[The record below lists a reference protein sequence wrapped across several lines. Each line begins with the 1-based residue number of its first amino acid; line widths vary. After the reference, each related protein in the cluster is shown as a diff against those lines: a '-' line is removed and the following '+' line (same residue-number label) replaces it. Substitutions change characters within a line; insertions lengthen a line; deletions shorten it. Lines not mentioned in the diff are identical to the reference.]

1 MAGYWLEDPS
11 RAVFDEVLGQSR
23 VEGIT
28 LSTDARWYPDDVQ
41 YACDAL
47 AATGGRVSQMVV
59 AKKDSTASILKKAES
74 IVAQADRPNLMVA
87 IPAHDAGIEAMGTL
101 VSWGIS
107 VQAISLFSSALA
119 LRIAETIVSQA
130 TQGARGILSV
140 SVSPFDHKM
149 NAALKA
155 KGLAQN
161 RIGFFAAM
169 KIYNQIEA
177 MGEVPLD
184 VMFTEIEET
193 TPEVEATY
201 YLENLNLPGAL
212 FSLSSG
218 MYQRVANQPMEESF
232 HFQTRHLDAFFSYL
246 TPAGISLLATEEELF
261 DQALA

>member
-1 MAGYWLEDPS
+1 VSQETID
-11 RAVFDEVLGQSR
+11 
-23 VEGIT
+23 GIT
-28 LSTDARWYPDDVQ
+28 LSTDAGWQPDDIQ
-41 YACDAL
+41 RACDVL
-47 AATGGRVSQMVV
+47 AATGGRVSQMVD
-59 AKKDSTASILKKAES
+59 AKKGNAASILKKVES
-74 IVAQADRPNLMVA
+74 LIARINRPNLMVA

-101 VSWGIS
+101 VSQGVS
-107 VQAISLFSSALA
+107 VQATSLFSSARA

-140 SVSPFDHKM
+140 PVSPFDRSM
-149 NAALKA
+149 NATLKA

-161 RIGFFAAM
+161 RIGFFAGM

-193 TPEVEATY
+193 APEVAATY

-212 FSLSSG
+212 FSLSPG
-218 MYQRVANQPMEESF
+218 MYQSIADQPMEESF

-246 TPAGISLLATEEELF
+246 APAGIHLTTIEERLF
-261 DQALA
+261 NQAVS